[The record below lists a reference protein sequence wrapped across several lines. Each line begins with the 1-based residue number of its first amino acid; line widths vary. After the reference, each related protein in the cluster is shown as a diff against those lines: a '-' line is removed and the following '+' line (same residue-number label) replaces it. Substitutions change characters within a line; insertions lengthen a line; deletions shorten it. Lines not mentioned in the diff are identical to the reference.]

1 MNGYIGICRFCGQ
14 SVALDREY
22 ETEDAANIA
31 ASETCDCPGAK
42 TERATQKQIEA
53 GEHRVRQVFGDE
65 AERLGFRPV
74 DSPEPIELMDKV
86 VALIARGFISSATI
100 NIRGHGRAKLSITS
114 KEKIKVERSETRSF
128 QLEK

>member
-74 DSPEPIELMDKV
+74 DSPEPIELM
-86 VALIARGFISSATI
+86 GQ
-100 NIRGHGRAKLSITS
+100 GCRAYRPRLHILGDYQHTRP
-114 KEKIKVERSETRSF
+114 RSREAVYH
-128 QLEK
+128 E